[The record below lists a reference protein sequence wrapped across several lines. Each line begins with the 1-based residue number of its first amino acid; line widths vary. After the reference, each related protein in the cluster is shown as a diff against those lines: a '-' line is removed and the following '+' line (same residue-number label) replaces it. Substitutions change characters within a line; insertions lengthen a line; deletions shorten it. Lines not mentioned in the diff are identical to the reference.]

1 MVQTLPKETAERL
14 PIVNNLRKRD
24 YHLALDILHEATT
37 YPGFGIKPDD
47 PLVQQSLR
55 NLNTVFNKR
64 ETRKGDMCYIYKKL
78 VRDIQLRG
86 LDHTQNEYFF
96 SIYGKLATSLT
107 GYRDEFKDE
116 GMTLLSSLIH
126 KFDPRNT
133 VAVGLL
139 LTYVSKTLGPKRA
152 WYNKEDSSS
161 TSYSFSNQ
169 EMCHM
174 LSKLEALSDKLQ
186 KKHNFCITSDK
197 VAAKLFKITMV
208 ILSRL
213 GRNDEAES
221 RFAAV
226 LKTPTNK
233 QNADCA
239 KIFLDLQRHY
249 CRFLI
254 DHCDRYEDAA
264 SYGREMFNMHMTD
277 RDLAEASVDLNFL
290 IRNPFVTE
298 EEEKLMRGEL
308 CELAFW
314 VKLDATVNHPLP
326 DPDNLRKAIDIIQLI
341 H

>member
-1 MVQTLPKETAERL
+1 
-14 PIVNNLRKRD
+14 
-24 YHLALDILHEATT
+24 
-37 YPGFGIKPDD
+37 
-47 PLVQQSLR
+47 
-55 NLNTVFNKR
+55 
-64 ETRKGDMCYIYKKL
+64 
-78 VRDIQLRG
+78 
-86 LDHTQNEYFF
+86 
-96 SIYGKLATSLT
+96 
-107 GYRDEFKDE
+107 
-116 GMTLLSSLIH
+116 MTLLSSLIH

-208 ILSRL
+208 ILSRLGKHVWQKIYINPYIIKIERPHTIL